1 MKYTTFDD
9 VRGKVLTEHETTWP
23 AFVEMLRSLPRVPQK
38 EMAPLASLCTY
49 GDHVLPGGESRRNAQ
64 NVLAVYGV
72 EVDYDGGIISPEEGK
87 RKLQAAGV
95 KAVVCTTARHS
106 PNAPRWRAFLP
117 FDAPGTLAD
126 REAALERVNG
136 LFGARIAQES
146 FSVSQAFYIGPAG
159 DADYIVEETTGQTID
174 TATHLPRVPKKHRV
188 RPEGTITPDT
198 EEDWIEDILSGVG
211 IHPAIASLAMKGWGV
226 EQLRHL
232 CAQSTARETRPKRY
246 ARMMQE
252 GGEID
257 KAVASAGRKKAEQQ
271 QAEHDRLMRQVA
283 EVPAPPRPVQ
293 RPKLLVPASHM
304 VANPRRPEWLIKP
317 FVETNLFGDVFGQP
331 ESGKSYVTLG
341 WAFCIAAG
349 IPWLG
354 EYQVK
359 QGDVVYVAG
368 EGFTGI
374 SRRLR
379 AMSDQLGVP
388 TPANLYVSERA
399 VAFNVD
405 GPFKEL
411 TDEIDALPNNPVVI
425 FVDTVARATPG
436 LNMDTAI
443 DAAVFVGKCD
453 ELRQRYGCA
462 VITVRHSGHGN
473 QHRAMGSIAFLGAL
487 DFEARVERIKD
498 GPSVLSPEKMKDGE
512 PFAPIALNFERV
524 TWMEG
529 GREDPFQVESMIVTK
544 TEMPSQAANPAQ
556 TAGERLDQLAY
567 EILEQSGGKMLTKD
581 HRDDYIRLKGGNP
594 ETARTGHYKVLARL
608 TEAGKI
614 IEYAGHLYAH
624 THAEYRRTKPTPGK
638 PDTSP

>member
-1 MKYTTFDD
+1 MRYTTFDD
-9 VRGKVLTEHETTWP
+9 VRGKVLIEHETTWP
-23 AFVEMLRSLPRVPQK
+23 AFVEMLRTQPRVPQK
-38 EMAPLASLCTY
+38 EMAPLVSLCTY
-49 GDHVLPGGESRRNAQ
+49 GDRVLPGGESRRNAE
-64 NVLAVYGV
+64 NVTAVHGV
-72 EVDYDGGIISPEEGK
+72 EVDYDGEVISPEEGL
-87 RKLQAAGV
+87 RTLEAAGV
-95 KAVVCTTARHS
+95 KAVVCTTASHT
-106 PNAPRWRAFLP
+106 PEAPRWRAFLP
-117 FDAPGTLAD
+117 FAASGSLDD

-159 DADYIVEETTGQTID
+159 DAEYFCEATDGQTVD

-211 IHPAIASLAMKGWGV
+211 IHPAIASLAMKGRTV
-226 EQLRHL
+226 EELRHL
-232 CAQSTARETRPKRY
+232 CARSNARETRPKRY
-246 ARMMQE
+246 RRMMQE

-257 KAVASAGRKKAEQQ
+257 KAVESAERKRVEQQ
-271 QAEHDRLMRQVA
+271 QAEHDRLMRQLA
-283 EVPAPPRPVQ
+283 EVPPPPRPVQ

-354 EYQVK
+354 EYEVK

-379 AMSDQLGVP
+379 AMSDKLGVP
-388 TPANLYVSERA
+388 TPDNLYVSERA
-399 VAFNVD
+399 VAFTND

-411 TDEIDALPNNPVVI
+411 IDEIDALPRNPVAI

-436 LNMDTAI
+436 LDMDKAL
-443 DAAVFVGKCD
+443 DANVFVGKCD

-462 VITVRHSGHGN
+462 VITVRHSGHAN
-473 QHRAMGSIAFLGAL
+473 QNRAMGSIAFLGAL
-487 DFEARVERIKD
+487 DFEARVERLEN
-498 GPSVLSPEKMKDGE
+498 GPSILSPEKMKDGE

-524 TWMEG
+524 TWLEG
-529 GREDPFQVESMIVTK
+529 GRDDPYEVESMHVTK
-544 TEMPSQAANPAQ
+544 AELPAETVKTRKQSAVYKDRLLIEDILKQAGKELSEQ
-556 TAGERLDQLAY
+556 EIRKEFYRLRDGVA
-567 EILEQSGGKMLTKD
+567 STKYNAF
-581 HRDDYIRLKGGNP
+581 RAAWNMMI
-594 ETARTGHYKVLARL
+594 
-608 TEAGKI
+608 EAGLIVEDEGAFLLPLSK
-614 IEYAGHLYAH
+614 L
-624 THAEYRRTKPTPGK
+624 K
-638 PDTSP
+638 

>member
-1 MKYTTFDD
+1 MKYTTFES
-9 VRGKVLTEHETTWP
+9 VQAESLVEHESTWP
-23 AFVEMLRSLPRVPQK
+23 DFIDMLRALPRVSEK
-38 EMAPLASLCTY
+38 ELAPLLSLCTY
-49 GDHVLPGGESRRNAQ
+49 GDHVIPGGSSRRNAENIKQ
-64 NVLAVYGV
+64 VYGA
-72 EVDYDGGIISPEEGK
+72 EIDYDGEVISFEESVK
-87 RKLQAAGV
+87 TLQSAGL
-95 KAVVCTTARHS
+95 KAVVCTTASHS
-106 PNAPRWRAFLP
+106 PLTPRWRAFLP
-117 FDAPGTLAD
+117 FGEPGTLAD
-126 REAALERVNG
+126 RETALERVNG
-136 LFGARIAQES
+136 LFEARIAQES
-146 FSVSQAFYIGPAG
+146 FSSSQAFYIGPAG
-159 DADYIVEETTGQTID
+159 DAEYLCQATDGQTID
-174 TATHLPRVPKKHRV
+174 TATHLLRVPKKHRK
-188 RPEGTITPDT
+188 RSDGAITQEC
-198 EEDWIEDILSGVG
+198 EEDWIDDIVSGVG
-211 IHPAIASLAMKGWGV
+211 VHPAIAALAMKGWSV
-226 EQLRHL
+226 ERLRHL
-232 CAQSTARETRPKRY
+232 CAQSNARQARPHRY
-246 ARMMQE
+246 KRMMRI

-257 KAVASAGRKKAEQQ
+257 KAVESAKRRRAEQK
-271 QAEHDRLMRQVA
+271 QAEHELLMRQLA
-283 EVPAPPRPVQ
+283 EVPPPPRPVQ
-293 RPKLLVPASHM
+293 RPKLLIPASHM
-304 VANPRRPEWLIKP
+304 VENPRRPEWLIKP

-411 TDEIDALPNNPVVI
+411 TDEIDALSNNPVVI

-498 GPSVLSPEKMKDGE
+498 GPSILSPEKMKDGE

-524 TWMEG
+524 TWLEG
-529 GREDPFQVESMIVTK
+529 GRDDPYEVESMHVTK
-544 TEMPSQAANPAQ
+544 AEMPAETVKKQKQSA
-556 TAGERLDQLAY
+556 TYKDRL
-567 EILEQSGGKMLTKD
+567 
-581 HRDDYIRLKGGNP
+581 
-594 ETARTGHYKVLARL
+594 
-608 TEAGKI
+608 I
-614 IEYAGHLYAH
+614 IEDIFKQADKELSEQEIRKDFYRLRHG
-624 THAEYRRTKPTPGK
+624 AESTKFNAFRRAWNMMLESGLIVEDGGAYLLPLSKIKSVEVKPTSGH
-638 PDTSP
+638 

>member
-1 MKYTTFDD
+1 MRYTTFDD
-9 VRGKVLTEHETTWP
+9 VRGKVLTEHETTWH
-23 AFVEMLRSLPRVPQK
+23 AFVEMLRTLPRVPQK

-49 GDHVLPGGESRRNAQ
+49 GDHVLPGGESRRNAE

-72 EVDYDGGIISPEEGK
+72 EVDYDGEVISFDEAV
-87 RKLQAAGV
+87 RTLQAAGLR
-95 KAVVCTTARHS
+95 AAVCTTASHAAHAS
-106 PNAPRWRAFLP
+106 RWRAFLP
-117 FDAPGTLAD
+117 FAERGTLAD

-159 DADYIVEETTGQTID
+159 DAEYLCHATDGQTIEA
-174 TATHLPRVPKKHRV
+174 ATHLPRVPKKHRV

-198 EEDWIEDILSGVG
+198 EEDWIDDILSGVG
-211 IHPAIASLAMKGWGV
+211 IHPAIASLAMKGWSV

-246 ARMMQE
+246 RRMMQE

-257 KAVASAGRKKAEQQ
+257 KAVASASRKKAEQQ
-271 QAEHDRLMRQVA
+271 QAKHDRLMRQLA

-354 EYQVK
+354 EYEVK

-379 AMSDQLGVP
+379 AMSDQLDVP

-443 DAAVFVGKCD
+443 DAAMFVGKCD

-524 TWMEG
+524 TWLEG
-529 GREDPFQVESMIVTK
+529 GRDDPYEVESMHVTK
-544 TEMPSQAANPAQ
+544 TEMPAETVKKQKQSV
-556 TAGERLDQLAY
+556 TYKDRL
-567 EILEQSGGKMLTKD
+567 
-581 HRDDYIRLKGGNP
+581 
-594 ETARTGHYKVLARL
+594 
-608 TEAGKI
+608 I
-614 IEYAGHLYAH
+614 IEDIFKQSDKELSEQEIRKEFYRLRDGAESTKFNAFRRAWNMMLESGLIVEDEGAYLLPLSKVKSVEVGSISGH
-624 THAEYRRTKPTPGK
+624 
-638 PDTSP
+638 

>member
-1 MKYTTFDD
+1 MRYTTFDD

-72 EVDYDGGIISPEEGK
+72 EVDYDGEVIPFDEGV
-87 RKLQAAGV
+87 RMLQTAGLR
-95 KAVVCTTARHS
+95 AVVCTTASHVAH
-106 PNAPRWRAFLP
+106 APRWRAFLP
-117 FDAPGTLAD
+117 FDAPGTLTD

-136 LFGARIAQES
+136 LFEARIAQES

-159 DADYIVEETTGQTID
+159 NAEYLCQATDGQTIA

-257 KAVASAGRKKAEQQ
+257 KAVASAGRKKAEQR
-271 QAEHDRLMRQVA
+271 QAEQERLMRQLA
-283 EVPAPPRPVQ
+283 EVPPPPRPVQ
-293 RPKLLVPASHM
+293 RAKLLVPASHM

-341 WAFCIAAG
+341 WAFCIATG

-379 AMSDQLGVP
+379 AMSDQLDVP

-487 DFEARVERIKD
+487 DFEARVERLEN
-498 GPSVLSPEKMKDGE
+498 GPSILSPEKMKDGE

-524 TWMEG
+524 TWLEG
-529 GREDPFQVESMIVTK
+529 GRDDPYEVESMHVTK
-544 TEMPSQAANPAQ
+544 TEMPAETVKKQKQSV
-556 TAGERLDQLAY
+556 TYKDRL
-567 EILEQSGGKMLTKD
+567 
-581 HRDDYIRLKGGNP
+581 
-594 ETARTGHYKVLARL
+594 
-608 TEAGKI
+608 I
-614 IEYAGHLYAH
+614 IEDIFKQSDKELSEQEIRKEFYRLRDGAESTKFNAFRRAWNMMLESGLIVEDEGAYLLPLSKIKSVEVDSTGGH
-624 THAEYRRTKPTPGK
+624 
-638 PDTSP
+638 